1 MLLGL
6 ASMAEKNMFIGTK
19 TGMLHMVPLD
29 REDDIVWP
37 EGTRNLQCV
46 KATSGHWILP
56 IDRVDQRNESVPRGV
71 GGAGSSSQ

>member
-1 MLLGL
+1 MLPGL

-37 EGTRNLQCV
+37 ERHTQSSVRE
-46 KATSGHWILP
+46 GHERTL
-56 IDRVDQRNESVPRGV
+56 DLAYRSC
-71 GGAGSSSQ
+71 